1 MRLTRSASQR
11 PTPAALVLTGLLLA
25 SALTAAPA
33 EGAEPAPRAPNVV
46 LIVADDLGWN
56 DVGYHGS
63 EVRTPNL
70 DRLAG
75 AGVRLEHH
83 YVFPTCSPTR
93 AALLTGRNPSRFGI
107 LGPID
112 GRSEQALPPG
122 TVTLAGVLRSRGYA
136 TAMIGKWHLG
146 LRPDVGPRRYGF
158 DASYGYLHGQVDPD
172 THLYKNGDRTWHR
185 NEEFVDEPGHPT
197 DLLAAAAVR
206 WIETPRTVPF
216 FLDLAFSV
224 PHTPLLEE
232 THWTS
237 PYEGRI
243 AEPSRRLFAA
253 AVTHMDDAIGRVV
266 AALDRT
272 GQRGQTLIV
281 FTSDNGG
288 QKDYSPRTDYGGRYG
303 PYKALGENRPLRGWK
318 GGLYEGGVRVPAF
331 ANWPGRLTP
340 RVVTSTVSALDWPPT
355 LATLAGARI
364 DPLWRWEGIDL
375 WPALNGAAGPSP
387 RRLYWKTDRESAVRA
402 GDLKLIVPRREGGVA
417 ELYDL
422 ADDPGE
428 SKDLAIPQPDRVAR
442 LTRSLHEEQALD
454 P

>member
-1 MRLTRSASQR
+1 
-11 PTPAALVLTGLLLA
+11 LLA

-33 EGAEPAPRAPNVV
+33 GGAEPAPRAPNVI

-70 DRLAG
+70 DRLAET
-75 AGVRLEHH
+75 GVRLEHH

-146 LRPDVGPRRYGF
+146 LRPHVGPRRYGF

-232 THWTS
+232 TRWTS

-340 RVVTSTVSALDWPPT
+340 RVLTSTVSALDWPAT

-375 WPALNGAAGPSP
+375 WPALNGAAVPSP
-387 RRLYWKTDRESAVRA
+387 RRLYWKTDRESAVRE

-417 ELYDL
+417 EFYDL

-428 SKDLAIPQPDRVAR
+428 SKDLATPQPDRVAR